1 MGICQFVR
9 KIRADKAEAKMIRQF
24 TLDQVMALVLL
35 PFVLVLLGLLYL
47 VVVPLQ
53 GRPFFFASR
62 RMRSID
68 GEFLLLKVRTMHPVD
83 ASVDQSALGGDQSW
97 RVTRIGGLLRRT
109 RLDELPQI
117 LNVLRGDIRFIGPRP
132 PLRRYVALYP
142 ELYAR
147 VLEDTLP
154 GITGLATVILHA
166 REERI
171 LSACRTSAETDRVY
185 RRRCIRIKA
194 RLDLIYRRR
203 RGWGLNALILW
214 LTLSRLLPVRRR
226 HGRRV
231 VPPDLPVAQP
241 HVRTFKPTPTSADAV
256 FRDAA

>member
-1 MGICQFVR
+1 
-9 KIRADKAEAKMIRQF
+9 MIRQF
-24 TLDQVMALVLL
+24 SLDQVMALVLL
-35 PFVLVLLGLLYL
+35 PFVLVVLGLLYL

-62 RMRSID
+62 RMRSMD
-68 GEFLLLKVRTMHPVD
+68 RDFLLLKVRTMHPVD
-83 ASVDQSALGGDQSW
+83 VAVDQSALGGDQRW
-97 RVTRIGGLLRRT
+97 RVTRIGAFLRRT

-117 LNVLRGDIRFIGPRP
+117 LNVLRGDVRFIGPRP

-142 ELYAR
+142 ELYAA
-147 VLEDTLP
+147 VLEDTPP

-166 REERI
+166 REERL
-171 LSACRTSAETDRVY
+171 LSACRTSAETDKVY

-203 RGWGLNALILW
+203 RGWGLNVLILW
-214 LTLSRLLPVRRR
+214 LTLSRLLAVRRR
-226 HGRRV
+226 RGLRV
-231 VPPDLPVAQP
+231 APSALPVAPPQ
-241 HVRTFKPTPTSADAV
+241 VRMFKSATARAEAV

>member
-1 MGICQFVR
+1 M
-9 KIRADKAEAKMIRQF
+9 MRQF
-24 TLDQVMALVLL
+24 SLDQVMALVLL
-35 PFVLVLLGLLYL
+35 PFVLVVLGLLYL

-62 RMRSID
+62 RMRSMD
-68 GEFLLLKVRTMHPVD
+68 RDFLLLKVRTMHPVD
-83 ASVDQSALGGDQSW
+83 VAVDQSALGGDQRW
-97 RVTRIGGLLRRT
+97 RVTRIGAFLRRT

-147 VLEDTLP
+147 VLEDTPP

-166 REERI
+166 REERL
-171 LSACRTSAETDRVY
+171 LSACRTSAETDKVY
-185 RRRCIRIKA
+185 RRRCIRMKA

-203 RGWGLNALILW
+203 RGWGLNVLILW
-214 LTLSRLLPVRRR
+214 LTLSRLLPVQRRR
-226 HGRRV
+226 GLRV
-231 VPPDLPVAQP
+231 APSALPVAPPQ
-241 HVRTFKPTPTSADAV
+241 VRTFKPATARAEAV